1 MNSEKP
7 VYIDLFAGCGGLSLG
22 LKNAGWEGIFAV
34 EKNSDAFSTLKHNLL
49 KTGNTH
55 YNWPDW
61 LEQKAMPLEELLE
74 NHGNELASLKNKVDL
89 LAGGPPCQG
98 FSTVG
103 RRQANDP
110 RNQIY
115 KHYLEVVKII
125 EPRMV
130 LLENVRG
137 IKYGFK
143 GLSRLKNNKSRPLV
157 FSEIIEEELGKDY
170 HIYPDIVEAKSFGV
184 PQSRQ
189 RYILIGVRKDIL
201 KEKTDIDPFA
211 VLKQNRAAFLKSK
224 RLADQPI
231 SVSEAISDLQRVK
244 DRTEPCTDTPRFDL
258 GRYGEQTSGY
268 QKQMHGS
275 LNGQIADSHRFARHL
290 PQTVEKFTWF
300 IKNCPKGKKLSSD
313 DRGDYANKKHTI
325 HILHPDQIAPTVTT
339 LPDDILHYSQPR
351 ILPFREMARLQ
362 SFPDHF
368 EFKGKYTTG
377 GDLRKKECPRYT
389 QVGNAVPPLL
399 AEGLGKMLSKVLM
412 QSLKVAAVSHKI

>member
-55 YNWPDW
+55 YKWPEW
-61 LEQKAMPLEELLE
+61 LEQKAMPLEEILE
-74 NHGNELASLKNKVDL
+74 NHGADLASLKGKVDL

-157 FSEIIEEELGKDY
+157 FSEIIEEELGKNY
-170 HIYPDIVEAKSFGV
+170 HIYSNIVEAKSFGV

-201 KEKTDIDPFA
+201 KVKADLDPFRM
-211 VLKQNRAAFLKSK
+211 LLESRASFLRSKS
-224 RLADQPI
+224 LPELPI
-231 SVSEAISDLQRVK
+231 SASEAISDLKRVK
-244 DRTEPCTDTPRFDL
+244 NRTEPCTDTPRFDL
-258 GRYGEQTSGY
+258 GRYGEQISEY
-268 QKQMHGS
+268 QKHMHGS
-275 LNGQIADSHRFARHL
+275 LNGQVADSHRFARHL

-300 IKNCPKGKKLSSD
+300 IRNCPKGKKLSPE

-325 HILHPDQIAPTVTT
+325 HILDPGQIAPTVTT

-351 ILPFREMARLQ
+351 ILTVRETARLQ
-362 SFPDHF
+362 SFPD
-368 EFKGKYTTG
+368 
-377 GDLRKKECPRYT
+377 
-389 QVGNAVPPLL
+389 N
-399 AEGLGKMLSKVLM
+399 
-412 QSLKVAAVSHKI
+412 